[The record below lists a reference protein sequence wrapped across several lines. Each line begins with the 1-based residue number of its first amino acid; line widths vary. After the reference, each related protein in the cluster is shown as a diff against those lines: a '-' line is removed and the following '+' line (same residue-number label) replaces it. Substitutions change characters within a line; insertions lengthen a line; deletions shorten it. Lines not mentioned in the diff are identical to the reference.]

1 MSVTVTPMKTCKCGS
16 FIVSS
21 SEEAEPHFGYSKLG
35 VISKHGVEV
44 CVYGAQAAEEM
55 EQELAALRTATR
67 LRRPTPEQTKLTAPR
82 YAGPVQGLARVPYE
96 AFRAMLIDL
105 SPTLTYFVEGVA
117 FESGTYGASLRVK
130 LRGVEV
136 VRFLCDA
143 CSANSRTP
151 AGESWTF
158 EAIEPLCTETNQDV
172 ACPRCHSPNDTRR
185 A

>member
-16 FIVSS
+16 FVVSS
-21 SEEAEPHFGYSKLG
+21 SEAEPHFGYSKLG

-44 CVYGAQAAEEM
+44 CVFGVQAAEEM

-130 LRGVEV
+130 LRGVEAI
-136 VRFLCDA
+136 LK
-143 CSANSRTP
+143 SA
-151 AGESWTF
+151 AVASWR
-158 EAIEPLCTETNQDV
+158 IEHVDD
-172 ACPRCHSPNDTRR
+172 PRRKR
-185 A
+185 GGR